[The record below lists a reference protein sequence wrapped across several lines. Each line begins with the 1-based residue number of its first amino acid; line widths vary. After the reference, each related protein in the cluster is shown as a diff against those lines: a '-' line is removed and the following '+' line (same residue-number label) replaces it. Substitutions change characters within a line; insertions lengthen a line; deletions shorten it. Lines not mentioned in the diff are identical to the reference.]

1 MAVATKYKVFLD
13 SSFLDQNLQPI
24 FNSDLAGVW
33 NSEADLEA
41 AILASGSADINYE
54 IITYKYIVE

>member
-33 NSEADLEA
+33 ESETDLEA
-41 AILASGSADINYE
+41 AILASGSANTNYE